1 MSDTCKPCET
11 GFPEPVQ
18 PYGPMPFTPPVPD
31 TACGYSVIQSVND
44 CIMRLNQ
51 SAATYNE
58 ALKNCYS
65 AYAKLVKAGETNGA
79 YYTNEEVHSGT
90 IYSAEHKVTAKLV
103 TIQPCDIKG
112 NKISV
117 NLALSNDSTN
127 NFDLTQSIQ
136 QVSYNNL
143 CDVIATA
150 QNDNQQGWFGN
161 VIYKGSV
168 LPTTVLEEYFTLGFD
183 KDGKMHIYA
192 NTIPVASL
200 CNDGIINSMGVY
212 GYLVQD
218 GKAVT
223 DFTNYP
229 DYQIQ
234 TSRIGLGQN
243 EETGVTYIVILDTAT
258 GTGEMTIQALADIM
272 VQAGCTIGAEI
283 CFGEYTSALYE
294 GKNIVTNSLYTPACV
309 YWYVSKAQTYNTEF
323 ETELAKTIQMVNQ
336 NSNAQ
341 EDFMKRNGDTTR
353 PGSDYTFYGSQNM
366 ETGLSNGNVFI
377 NGEQIGFTNVDGD
390 TTFNMTLNSKGLTA
404 TVAGKT
410 PTPSRFTVNASELD
424 MAGNNIGAVS
434 NIIGRNGEVYIRSST
449 EGGVANIRMT
459 ENDIYINPGENNS
472 VTLGSPQATPITLS
486 NVKDPITST
495 DAATKSYVDTEIEKL
510 PQLPANW
517 ITRDGGTFNV
527 GAALNFPLN
536 EQGYNTTIAPNNLY
550 LASMTNALR
559 IKDGIIDISIPDG
572 IVASL
577 SQYRMTLYDTETGI
591 NTAVFNGTIQCFN
604 NNQNTG
610 APLKIATSKLSL
622 GQTMT
627 GAGSSDPVVLTGIA
641 NPSDDNDAVNLA
653 YLKSQ
658 VSPRAYNHTISTSQ
672 MTSTNG
678 TISNGRA
685 ALLDYNNRSFMRV
698 QGQITK
704 NIAVPYM
711 SLTISNPLINT
722 ALQSTINRVNSA
734 LDGSYTITSL
744 RGVNLITDVPEN
756 QTLVSINYNNQASG
770 VIVELYFNNE
780 NITTEDIDFTIELIP
795 QPSV

>member
-1 MSDTCKPCET
+1 MDDKKCVPCESN
-11 GFPEPVQ
+11 FPEPVQ
-18 PYGPMPFTPPVPD
+18 PYGPMPFTPPVPE
-31 TACGYSVIQSVND
+31 TACGYSVIQAVND
-44 CIMRLNQ
+44 CIMRLNE

-117 NLALSNDSTN
+117 NLALANDSTN

-168 LPTTVLEEYFTLGFD
+168 LPTTVREEYFTLGFD
-183 KDGKMHIYA
+183 KEGKMRIYA
-192 NTIPVASL
+192 NTVPVASL

-341 EDFMKRNGDTTR
+341 EDFMKRSGDTTL

-390 TTFNMTLNSKGLTA
+390 TTFNMTVNSKGLTA
-404 TVAGKT
+404 TVAGET

-424 MAGNNIGAVS
+424 MAGNNIGEVS

-472 VTLGSPQATPITLS
+472 VTLGSPQSTPITLS
-486 NVKDPITST
+486 NVKDPINST
-495 DAATKSYVDTEIEKL
+495 DAATKSYVDTEIGKL

-527 GAALNFPLN
+527 GAALKFPLN
-536 EQGYNTTIAPNNLY
+536 EQGYNTTVEPNNIYIVGMTTSIKLSNGSATMLNNTGSMANYYTGGYSISDGTNVLAAQPQYIHSYQQGTTGDPSPLY
-550 LASMTNALR
+550 LC
-559 IKDGIIDISIPDG
+559 G
-572 IVASL
+572 
-577 SQYRMTLYDTETGI
+577 
-591 NTAVFNGTIQCFN
+591 
-604 NNQNTG
+604 
-610 APLKIATSKLSL
+610 
-622 GQTMT
+622 
-627 GAGSSDPVVLTGIA
+627 
-641 NPSDDNDAVNLA
+641 
-653 YLKSQ
+653 
-658 VSPRAYNHTISTSQ
+658 
-672 MTSTNG
+672 
-678 TISNGRA
+678 
-685 ALLDYNNRSFMRV
+685 
-698 QGQITK
+698 
-704 NIAVPYM
+704 
-711 SLTISNPLINT
+711 
-722 ALQSTINRVNSA
+722 
-734 LDGSYTITSL
+734 
-744 RGVNLITDVPEN
+744 
-756 QTLVSINYNNQASG
+756 
-770 VIVELYFNNE
+770 E
-780 NITTEDIDFTIELIP
+780 NITLQKSMIDSSNVVLSGVATPVNGPDAANKSYVDKASSAKWRNYAIASSEISSDGLVLSDIKGGALFELNNRAFIYITATFSKSPGRNYANLIISSPTLNLPLQNIIDYIQNSVGNTYTIDGLSNTTTFLVNSTYISTLYAYYNNDSSGIYIQILFDENSAALNAGNITFKVELLP
-795 QPSV
+795 NPAT